1 LSRITTGDLKMS
13 MLQKIRETLLR
24 ISGYLVPLIQQ
35 IPTLGIYT
43 GLMTLPL
50 LSVLTILFT
59 QFPVNIIGMIAE
71 FITMS
76 FMSVSVLVANLIT
89 IAGLLLT
96 IYSVIYF
103 MCHKKDGL
111 VTTGPYRFIRHPQY
125 TGFLMITLG
134 LTVFSYWWLSNTFGI
149 GWLSKEATVAVW
161 FVQLGVYV
169 ALALIE
175 ESHLL
180 KTFGEHYNTYKKTA
194 SFFVPLGRF
203 KRFDIPFSVG
213 ILILSMILLI
223 LTQSL
228 GSPFVFS

>member
-1 LSRITTGDLKMS
+1 
-13 MLQKIRETLLR
+13 MLQKTRDTLLR
-24 ISGYLVPLIQQ
+24 ITGYLVPLIQQ

-50 LSVLTILFT
+50 LIVLTILFT
-59 QFPVNIIGMIAE
+59 QFPVNIVGMVAD
-71 FITMS
+71 FISMS

-89 IAGLLLT
+89 ITGLLLT
-96 IYSVIYF
+96 VYSIIYF
-103 MCHKKDGL
+103 RRHKKDGL

-125 TGFLMITLG
+125 TGFLLITLG
-134 LTVFSYWWLSNTFGI
+134 LSGFSYWWLSNTFGI
-149 GWLSKEATVAVW
+149 GWLSKEATVAIW

-180 KTFGEHYNTYKKTA
+180 KTSGERYITYKKTA

-203 KRFDIPFSVG
+203 NKFDILLSIG
-213 ILILSMILLI
+213 ILSLVMILLI
-223 LTQSL
+223 LA
-228 GSPFVFS
+228 